1 MMILCLL
8 VLIVGGGALLGC
20 LYWFMDSGY
29 NHKGNQMCIALVL
42 VLVLTFGVPMLAVHT
57 YHM

>member
-1 MMILCLL
+1 MILCLL
-8 VLIVGGGALLGC
+8 VLIVGGGLLFGC
-20 LYWFMDSGY
+20 LYWFMQAGY

-42 VLVLTFGVPMLAVHT
+42 VLVLTFAVPMLAVHT